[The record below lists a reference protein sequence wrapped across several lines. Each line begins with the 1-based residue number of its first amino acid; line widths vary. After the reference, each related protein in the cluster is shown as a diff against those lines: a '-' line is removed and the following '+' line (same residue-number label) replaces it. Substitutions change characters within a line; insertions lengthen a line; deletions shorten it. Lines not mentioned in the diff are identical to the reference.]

1 MSEFKTR
8 IQAQR
13 TIVQAVNQKSS
24 NMVELFGLSKKAI
37 NRWAEEN
44 RVSQKSHIYT
54 LLIEASDKL
63 FFLANKS
70 QEQVTEDY
78 RKISCEISAIFGLIK
93 SAQWKGQLNV
103 LE

>member
-8 IQAQR
+8 IHAQR
-13 TIVQAVNQKSS
+13 TIVQAVNQKTS
-24 NMVELFGLSKKAI
+24 NKVELFGLSKKAI

-44 RVSQKSHIYT
+44 RVSQKSQIYT
-54 LLIEASDKL
+54 LLIEASEKL

-78 RKISCEISAIFGLIK
+78 KKISSDLTTILGLIN
-93 SAQWKGQLNV
+93 SAGI
-103 LE
+103 